1 MYRRDPAGVLA
12 EGAAAPERFLLVP
25 GVGAQGGTLEAVC
38 AAGWADALAG
48 GLLVNVG
55 RSLMYASEGEDF
67 AEAARAE
74 ALRLQQSMAVE
85 LVASR

>member
-1 MYRRDPAGVLA
+1 VVPD
-12 EGAAAPERFLLVP
+12 RFLLVP

-38 AAGWADALAG
+38 AAGWSESLAG

-55 RSLMYASEGEDF
+55 RSLMYASNGTDS

-74 ALRLQQSMAVE
+74 ALRLQQAMARE
-85 LVASR
+85 LDASR

>member
-1 MYRRDPAGVLA
+1 MPD
-12 EGAAAPERFLLVP
+12 RFLLVP

-38 AAGWADALAG
+38 AAGWSASLAG

-55 RSLMYASEGEDF
+55 RSLMYASSGQDF

-74 ALRLQQSMAVE
+74 AVRLQRAMAVE
-85 LVASR
+85 LAAWR